1 MGWEIV
7 EEVGDRLA
15 RWPLNA
21 SDASY
26 PKTVKHT
33 PTTHGDASFE
43 QPAKLEN
50 PMGLGRLGQTL
61 TAREIFELVKKDLE
75 RVERE
80 ISLES
85 VASVDAVT
93 TISRYLQ
100 DGGGKRLRPILVL
113 LASQLV
119 GGVSDGTVRMAAVVE
134 MIHAATLVHDD
145 VIDSAKTRRGRPS
158 SNAIWGNHT
167 CVLAGDWLY
176 MQAFQVALRERN
188 FHVLDLL
195 IALTQMMVEGEL
207 LQLERIGKIDVSE
220 GDYMELVD
228 RKTASLFSACARLG
242 AIMGKT
248 TDGADEATETRLGEF
263 AWNLGIAFQLVDDML
278 DFTSHEKVLGKPV
291 GSDLREG
298 KVTLPLI
305 YALEEATLED
315 RQLVGTVLKDGN
327 YDNVP
332 FQQILRVIEVRHG
345 FDRVRERAQ
354 SFTERAR
361 AIMSE
366 FPDSPNQRAMFA
378 LTELVTDR
386 DH

>member
-1 MGWEIV
+1 
-7 EEVGDRLA
+7 
-15 RWPLNA
+15 
-21 SDASY
+21 
-26 PKTVKHT
+26 
-33 PTTHGDASFE
+33 
-43 QPAKLEN
+43 
-50 PMGLGRLGQTL
+50 MGLGRLGQAFS
-61 TAREIFELVKKDLE
+61 AREIFDLVKKDLE

-85 VASVDAVT
+85 VASVETVT

-119 GGVSDGTVRMAAVVE
+119 GEVTDGTIRMAAVVE

-145 VIDSAKTRRGRPS
+145 VIDFAKTRRGRPS
-158 SNAIWGNHT
+158 SNAVWGNHT

-176 MQAFQVALRERN
+176 MQAFQMALRERN

-207 LQLERIGKIDVSE
+207 LQLERIGKIDISE
-220 GDYMELVD
+220 ADYMELVD

-242 AIMGKT
+242 AVTAQMPG
-248 TDGADEATETRLGEF
+248 GASEAVETRLGEF
-263 AWNLGIAFQLVDDML
+263 AWNLGIAFQLIDDVL
-278 DFTSHEKVLGKPV
+278 DFASHEKVLGKPV
-291 GSDLREG
+291 GGDLREG

-305 YALEEATLED
+305 YALEEARPEE
-315 RQLVGTVLKDGN
+315 RELVARVLKDGN
-327 YDNVP
+327 YDQVP
-332 FQQILRVIEVRHG
+332 LSEILRLIENHHG
-345 FDRVRERAQ
+345 FERVRERAA

-361 AIMSE
+361 VIISE
-366 FPDSPNQRAMFA
+366 FPDSPYQRALA
-378 LTELVTDR
+378 AVTDLITER